1 MGLEE
6 EAVFSLLQR
15 VDDEKHRIRSAFA
28 RGSIR
33 GWIYLE
39 AHMDTN
45 VVQLLGHMPGIIRNH
60 QGVVRQGVDT
70 SDWTKLLKMRT
81 PSKIVEPKQW
91 VRVCKGMYKG
101 DIGFVI
107 SMESWGA
114 EVLLIPRLQ
123 SDDVALA
130 PSSKRKR
137 TKIHPQPALLDKI
150 LLERLYN
157 IKLAEE
163 EQGDYLTLRGLKFEY
178 GLLRKSL
185 DFLSIKSDVL
195 TMPTHHFRLFQFCG
209 HPALDGCR
217 FVRPEEWIFEEGEK
231 VVVRSSGQKGHV
243 VAIATDY
250 LEVDLGG
257 GNGAWRCPWN
267 DVQKA
272 VEVGDFV
279 VVTSGLHHGQ
289 TGFVDFVG
297 PGTSDDLVRLVEK
310 QVASSGMVHDPSP
323 ALKV

>member
-1 MGLEE
+1 
-6 EAVFSLLQR
+6 
-15 VDDEKHRIRSAFA
+15 
-28 RGSIR
+28 
-33 GWIYLE
+33 
-39 AHMDTN
+39 
-45 VVQLLGHMPGIIRNH
+45 
-60 QGVVRQGVDT
+60 
-70 SDWTKLLKMRT
+70 
-81 PSKIVEPKQW
+81 
-91 VRVCKGMYKG
+91 
-101 DIGFVI
+101 
-107 SMESWGA
+107 
-114 EVLLIPRLQ
+114 
-123 SDDVALA
+123 
-130 PSSKRKR
+130 
-137 TKIHPQPALLDKI
+137 
-150 LLERLYN
+150 
-157 IKLAEE
+157 
-163 EQGDYLTLRGLKFEY
+163 
-178 GLLRKSL
+178 
-185 DFLSIKSDVL
+185 
-195 TMPTHHFRLFQFCG
+195 MPTHHFRLFQFCG